1 MARGVQISAEAED
14 SFGPRKQSERI
25 LAACRRDQELDCSEA
40 GQRQVLL
47 DNDARRR
54 SDRVE
59 GHVGCWQEAVMPV
72 LSLQICDEGMTEPSS
87 AVVRVPV
94 LPIAVLRTQK
104 RAALRA
110 AAGTERFARRSG
122 VASSRKPVNMLSK
135 Q

>member
-1 MARGVQISAEAED
+1 
-14 SFGPRKQSERI
+14 
-25 LAACRRDQELDCSEA
+25 
-40 GQRQVLL
+40 
-47 DNDARRR
+47 
-54 SDRVE
+54 
-59 GHVGCWQEAVMPV
+59 MPV